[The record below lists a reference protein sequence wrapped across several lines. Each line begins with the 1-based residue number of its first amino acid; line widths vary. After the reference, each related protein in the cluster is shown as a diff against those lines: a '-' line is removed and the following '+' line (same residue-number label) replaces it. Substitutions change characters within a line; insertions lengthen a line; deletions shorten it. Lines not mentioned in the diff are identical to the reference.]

1 MTKTLHAAESASRS
15 TDEVVRSLETATDK
29 GLEAAE
35 AKRRLE
41 EVGPNVLDRASS
53 EGAWGILW
61 RQVNDPLIWV
71 LLASAAVAFFLGE
84 PVDALVVLAVVVLNI
99 LIGFV
104 QEYAED
110 PVLVHPAPR
119 EEA

>member
-1 MTKTLHAAESASRS
+1 LPKTLPAAESASRS
-15 TDEVVRSLETATDK
+15 TDEVVPSLETATDK

-41 EVGPNVLDRASS
+41 EVGPNVLDRASG

-84 PVDALVVLAVVVLNI
+84 PVDALVVLAVVVLNT

-104 QEYAED
+104 QE
-110 PVLVHPAPR
+110 
-119 EEA
+119 